1 MYYTRELG
9 HSQYLIYIRTIPEQE
24 MDWNS
29 LAGYDDDK
37 KKQLYFLLAWSVMK
51 LIVTVATITGFT
63 VHIYNNAAALKLRGC
78 QSFPDHWVID
88 HHYEINFCYAAIY
101 SGLLLARIAT
111 HSGIWKVI
119 NSAIINMSCEWMEW
133 YLPF

>member
-37 KKQLYFLLAWSVMK
+37 KNKLYFLLAWSVMK
-51 LIVTVATITGFT
+51 LIVTVATLTGFT
-63 VHIYNNAAALKLRGC
+63 VHI
-78 QSFPDHWVID
+78 
-88 HHYEINFCYAAIY
+88 
-101 SGLLLARIAT
+101 
-111 HSGIWKVI
+111 
-119 NSAIINMSCEWMEW
+119 
-133 YLPF
+133 